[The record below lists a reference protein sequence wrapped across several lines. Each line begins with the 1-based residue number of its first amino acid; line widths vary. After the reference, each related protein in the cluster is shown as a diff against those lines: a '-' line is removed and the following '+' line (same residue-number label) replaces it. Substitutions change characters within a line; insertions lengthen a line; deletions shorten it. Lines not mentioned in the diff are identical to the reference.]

1 MKKLFEQP
9 NMSLNP
15 GIRDRTIM
23 EVLYATAMR
32 IDELLTLEVHDVDLR
47 DGVIFVRKAK
57 GGRQRVVPLGKSA
70 GAYLGEYLDKV
81 RPRLGKKN
89 PKARR
94 LFQHKGE
101 PMTYGN
107 VRQNLYQCA
116 RSANL
121 GKPASPHVF
130 RRSCAT
136 HMLKAGADIRHIQKI
151 LGHARL
157 ATTQQY
163 CKVIPI
169 DIKKTTRRPTPMDVK
184 NPAEEYLKHLQ
195 ARNCSPHT
203 VKNSK
208 SVLKLFAGFL
218 EEEGIV
224 EIDQLTREV
233 LEDYQQEL
241 AFTLTATGKP
251 LAVRT
256 QGKRL
261 SVIKGFSRYL
271 KEHDYLIHDPGAI
284 IKLPRQAKQLPR
296 AILDEPEIKKLIAA
310 PDTRTNRGYRNRVI
324 VELLYDTAIRRS
336 EIADVKITDID
347 LDGGFLLVRGKG
359 NKERVVPVSGRVSG
373 LVRNYI
379 LAVRPA
385 FINGDDPAYLILN
398 RWVAGWMQTASG
410 RWSSAA
416 ANWRS
421 STR

>member
-1 MKKLFEQP
+1 M
-9 NMSLNP
+9 
-15 GIRDRTIM
+15 
-23 EVLYATAMR
+23 
-32 IDELLTLEVHDVDLR
+32 
-47 DGVIFVRKAK
+47 
-57 GGRQRVVPLGKSA
+57 
-70 GAYLGEYLDKV
+70 
-81 RPRLGKKN
+81 
-89 PKARR
+89 
-94 LFQHKGE
+94 
-101 PMTYGN
+101 
-107 VRQNLYQCA
+107 
-116 RSANL
+116 
-121 GKPASPHVF
+121 
-130 RRSCAT
+130 
-136 HMLKAGADIRHIQKI
+136 
-151 LGHARL
+151 
-157 ATTQQY
+157 
-163 CKVIPI
+163 
-169 DIKKTTRRPTPMDVK
+169 
-184 NPAEEYLKHLQ
+184 
-195 ARNCSPHT
+195 
-203 VKNSK
+203 KNSK

-398 RWVAGWMQTASG
+398 RWGRRMDANGVWAVVKRCGKLAKLDKVTTHTLRHTCATHMLRNGAPIRHIQEMLGHESLETTMIYTHVTINDLKEIHAKYHPSERMQDK
-410 RWSSAA
+410 R
-416 ANWRS
+416 
-421 STR
+421 

>member
-1 MKKLFEQP
+1 
-9 NMSLNP
+9 
-15 GIRDRTIM
+15 
-23 EVLYATAMR
+23 
-32 IDELLTLEVHDVDLR
+32 
-47 DGVIFVRKAK
+47 
-57 GGRQRVVPLGKSA
+57 
-70 GAYLGEYLDKV
+70 
-81 RPRLGKKN
+81 
-89 PKARR
+89 
-94 LFQHKGE
+94 
-101 PMTYGN
+101 
-107 VRQNLYQCA
+107 
-116 RSANL
+116 
-121 GKPASPHVF
+121 
-130 RRSCAT
+130 
-136 HMLKAGADIRHIQKI
+136 
-151 LGHARL
+151 
-157 ATTQQY
+157 
-163 CKVIPI
+163 
-169 DIKKTTRRPTPMDVK
+169 MDVK
-184 NPAEEYLKHLQ
+184 NPAQEYLKHLQ

-398 RWVAGWMQTASG
+398 RWGRRMDANGVWAVVKRCGKLAKLDKVTTHTLRHTCATHMLRNGAPIRHIQEMLGHESLETTMIYTHVTINDLKEIHAKYHPSERMQDK
-410 RWSSAA
+410 R
-416 ANWRS
+416 
-421 STR
+421 